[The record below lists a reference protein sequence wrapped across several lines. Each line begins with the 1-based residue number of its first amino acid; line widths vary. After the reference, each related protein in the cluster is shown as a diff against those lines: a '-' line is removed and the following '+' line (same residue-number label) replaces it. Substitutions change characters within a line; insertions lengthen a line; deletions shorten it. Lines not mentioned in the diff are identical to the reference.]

1 MINLSGI
8 LYICATPIGNLEDI
22 TLRVLRTLKE
32 VDLIAA
38 EDTRHSQRLLRH
50 YEIQTPMT
58 SYHQHN
64 RKSKG
69 PGLIIK
75 LKEGMNIALITDAGT
90 PAISDPG
97 EDLVKLAYEEGIK
110 VYSLPGATACITAL
124 TLSGL
129 STRRFAFE
137 AFLPKDNK
145 LKDRVLMELQNESRT
160 IIIYEAPHRLSKTLD
175 SLFEYLGDRKITIVR
190 ELTKQYEESNQTTLE
205 KASIE
210 YKEKTVKGE
219 IVLIIDGKPWEEID
233 LKNREQWLSVSLT
246 EHMDYYEDQGIK
258 RNEAMK
264 KVAGDRGV
272 SKREIY
278 SELLK
283 YKKTP

>member
-1 MINLSGI
+1 
-8 LYICATPIGNLEDI
+8 
-22 TLRVLRTLKE
+22 
-32 VDLIAA
+32 
-38 EDTRHSQRLLRH
+38 
-50 YEIQTPMT
+50 
-58 SYHQHN
+58 
-64 RKSKG
+64 
-69 PGLIIK
+69 
-75 LKEGMNIALITDAGT
+75 
-90 PAISDPG
+90 
-97 EDLVKLAYEEGIK
+97 
-110 VYSLPGATACITAL
+110 
-124 TLSGL
+124 
-129 STRRFAFE
+129 
-137 AFLPKDNK
+137 
-145 LKDRVLMELQNESRT
+145 MELQNESRT